1 MLVPMSP
8 AARRRTAWILALA
21 VDALQIGLFL
31 PTLGLSSLANNV
43 LDLVLMVVLWR
54 LLGWHWAFLPT
65 VVAELVP
72 FVELVPS
79 WTLAVALATRRPSP
93 PGAASTPEVR

>member
-1 MLVPMSP
+1 MSP
-8 AARRRTAWILALA
+8 TTRRRAAWILALA

-43 LDLVLMVVLWR
+43 IDLALMIVLWR

-65 VVAELVP
+65 VVAEFIP

-79 WTLAVALATRRPSP
+79 WTLAVAIATRKPIPPSP
-93 PGAASTPEVR
+93 PGAGATPEVR